1 MQHNTKGGIDHM
13 TFKDA
18 ISTCFRKYA
27 DFSGRARRSEYWYF
41 WLLNLI
47 VAFVL
52 TIVLGEGSLIASLY
66 SLVTLVPGL
75 AVGWRR
81 MHDIGKSGAWI
92 FLSLVPL
99 VGAIIVI
106 IWLAKDS
113 QPGSNAFGPNPKNA

>member
-1 MQHNTKGGIDHM
+1 M

-41 WLLNLI
+41 CLLNLI